1 MPKYPKKKLAQLIIQ
16 ACVQND
22 IEQVVIS
29 PGSRNAPLTLG
40 FVNHPKVK
48 TFSIVDERCAAFFAL
63 GMAQQSRKTVALLCT
78 SGSALLNYYPAIAE
92 AYYSRIPVLIISA
105 DRPERLIDIGDGQT
119 IRQEGV
125 FGHHIFYQA
134 GLKEAESHENVD
146 DAEEVLTNNA
156 VKINKAIKIAQSE
169 QGPVHL
175 NVPLD
180 EPLYETLDA
189 LEGFQHLL
197 SGQEVPDKN
206 SLLDEVPLNVNE
218 LEEYAKTWNQST
230 SKMVLVGSSYPDEL
244 LQTQISH
251 LIKDPSVVVL
261 TETTSNLSDPGFI
274 NNIDQLIFP
283 LEEAEFESF
292 KPEILLTLGGMVV
305 SKKIK
310 QLLRKYRPVHHWHV
324 DARQS
329 LDTFLCLTRHFEISP
344 QLFFSQFFFLTDTK
358 ESDFQNK
365 WLQLKQHRKELHAK
379 FLDQAPF
386 SDLKVFETVLN
397 SLPYGIHLQLSNS
410 SIIRYSQLFD
420 IDSDKN
426 VFCNRGASGIDG
438 STSTALGAACLSDN
452 QTVFITGD
460 ISFFY
465 DSNALWNDYIPQNFR
480 IIVINNGGGG
490 IFKIIPGPKASGALD
505 YFETTHKLNASNLC
519 EMFKFSYH
527 SAHRTNELQ
536 AVLEGFYKPSGK
548 PALLEI
554 FTSGEENDS
563 VLRSYFKSI

>member
-48 TFSIVDERCAAFFAL
+48 TLSVVDERCAAFFAL
-63 GMAQQSRKTVALLCT
+63 GMAQQTRKAVALLCT

-92 AYYSRIPVLIISA
+92 AYYSRIPLLIISA
-105 DRPERLIDIGDGQT
+105 DRPKKLIDIGDGQT

-125 FGHHIFYQA
+125 FGQHIFYQA
-134 GLKEAESHENVD
+134 GLEEPEGDENDVMAKDILVKNARKIKEA
-146 DAEEVLTNNA
+146 L
-156 VKINKAIKIAQSE
+156 KITRTE

-180 EPLYETLDA
+180 EPLYETSET
-189 LEGFQHLL
+189 LEAFQELL
-197 SGQEVPDKN
+197 SDKEARVKN
-206 SLLDEVPLNVNE
+206 SLLEEVPLKLDE
-218 LEEYAKTWNQST
+218 LEEFAKIWNQS
-230 SKMVLVGSSYPDEL
+230 SRKIVLVGSSYPDEL
-244 LQTQISH
+244 LQTQLSH

-261 TETTSNLSDPGFI
+261 TETTSNLSDAGFI

-283 LEEAEFESF
+283 MEEAEFESY

-310 QLLRKYRPVHHWHV
+310 QLLRKYRPDHHWHV

-329 LDTFLCLTRHFEISP
+329 LDTFLSLTHHFEISP
-344 QLFFSQFFFLTDTK
+344 QLFFSQFFFLTLTK
-358 ESDFQNK
+358 ESNFQNK
-365 WLQLKQHRKELHAK
+365 WLQRKHQRKELHAK
-379 FLDQAPF
+379 FLETAPY
-386 SDLKVFETVLN
+386 SDLKVFEKVLN
-397 SLPYGIHLQLSNS
+397 SLPLGINLQLSNS

-438 STSTALGAACLSDN
+438 STSTAVGAAFVKDD

-519 EMFKFSYH
+519 QMFKFGYH
-527 SAHRTNELQ
+527 SAHTLNELEGK
-536 AVLEGFYKPSGK
+536 LKGFYAPSGK

-554 FTSGEENDS
+554 FTAGEDNDS
-563 VLRSYFKSI
+563 VLRSYFKTI

>member
-40 FVNHPKVK
+40 FVNHPEVN

-63 GMAQQSRKTVALLCT
+63 GIAQKRRKTVAILCT

-92 AYYSRIPVLIISA
+92 AYYSRIPLLIISA
-105 DRPERLIDIGDGQT
+105 DRPKRLIDIGDGQT

-134 GLKEAESHENVD
+134 GLEEPEEYQNESASMDILAE
-146 DAEEVLTNNA
+146 NA
-156 VKINKAIKIAQSE
+156 VKIKEALKIAQAE

-180 EPLYETLDA
+180 EPLYETSESLK
-189 LEGFQHLL
+189 EFKHLL
-197 SGQEVPDKN
+197 VEEETGDKN
-206 SLLDEVPLNVNE
+206 SLLDEVPLSVE
-218 LEEYAKTWNQST
+218 ALEEFSNIWNNS
-230 SKMVLVGSSYPDEL
+230 SKKLVLVGCSDPDEL

-251 LIKDPSVVVL
+251 LVKDPSVVVL
-261 TETTSNLSDPGFI
+261 TETTSNLRNPLFI

-283 LEEAEFESF
+283 LEGYEFEKF
-292 KPEILLTLGGMVV
+292 QPEILLTLGGMVV
-305 SKKIK
+305 SKKVK
-310 QLLRKYRPVHHWHV
+310 QLLRNYKPDHHWHV
-324 DARQS
+324 DGRQA
-329 LDTFLCLTRHFEISP
+329 LDTFLCLTHHFKISP
-344 QLFFSQFFFLTDTK
+344 QLFFSQFFFLTKNK

-365 WLQLKQHRKELHAK
+365 WLELKKKRKELHAK
-379 FLDQAPF
+379 FLDDAPY
-386 SDLKVFETVLN
+386 SDLKVFEKVFD
-397 SLPYGIHLQLSNS
+397 SLPFGTNLQLSNS

-420 IDSDKN
+420 FDSDKSI
-426 VFCNRGASGIDG
+426 FCNRGASGIDG
-438 STSTALGAACLSDN
+438 STSTALGSAIVTEE

-465 DSNALWNDYIPQNFR
+465 DSNALWNNYIPRNFR

-505 YFETTHKLNASNLC
+505 YFETTHSLNASKLC
-519 EMFKFSYH
+519 EMFEFSYY
-527 SAHRTNELQ
+527 SAHTTDELE
-536 AVLEGFYKPSGK
+536 AVLQDFYGPSDKPS
-548 PALLEI
+548 LLEI
-554 FTSGEENDS
+554 FTFKEDNDS
-563 VLRSYFKSI
+563 VLRTYFKSI